1 MNNLIQ
7 YMKLHL
13 ISLRQD
19 WEDAINNIDLIDSE
33 YHPSDD
39 YFEGAIE
46 ATEHLLSVANDMM
59 NDYISGKEYK

>member
-1 MNNLIQ
+1 MGQLIE
-7 YMKLHL
+7 YIKIHL

-46 ATEHLLSVANDMM
+46 ATEHLLSVAEGILNGGEDR
-59 NDYISGKEYK
+59 